1 MRSIPLQAG
10 PLIIWPSN
18 YLTTLSNYLSNRRAG
33 GMDITLPASPPASPC
48 LSPTTGFSPTR
59 EIVSAEM
66 FVYSAA
72 GCYKES
78 PNCVAAV
85 AVKLLPE
92 DLKLG
97 ERQSCF
103 THLAKGSHSLRAPHN
118 VLGRQSTAGAF
129 GLNHQVQMLE
139 ALLRCRAMQK
149 TDGCFRV
156 CVLS

>member
-1 MRSIPLQAG
+1 
-10 PLIIWPSN
+10 
-18 YLTTLSNYLSNRRAG
+18 
-33 GMDITLPASPPASPC
+33 
-48 LSPTTGFSPTR
+48 
-59 EIVSAEM
+59 M

>member
-1 MRSIPLQAG
+1 
-10 PLIIWPSN
+10 
-18 YLTTLSNYLSNRRAG
+18 
-33 GMDITLPASPPASPC
+33 
-48 LSPTTGFSPTR
+48 
-59 EIVSAEM
+59 M

-103 THLAKGSHSLRAPHN
+103 THLAKVLVWDSPRREGVLPAGDIWGNWN
-118 VLGRQSTAGAF
+118 VTL
-129 GLNHQVQMLE
+129 VP
-139 ALLRCRAMQK
+139 
-149 TDGCFRV
+149 TDV
-156 CVLS
+156 